1 MNENENTARC
11 WEDFGSWENRAALCG
26 DSISKRLEAVRLAV
40 LERCERSG
48 EPAPTLEK
56 TFPLLWSITDAMQ
69 SINSELK
76 RILPYF
82 IAVDEGKIR
91 KLTLLLPDGVRKT
104 WEQVPV
110 EDFSD
115 TFEQGT
121 ITLHAGKLSLTVTG
135 EGDLTGLTDAR
146 FSLYAECFTE
156 EELIQR
162 FPVFLPHSGKLSLFG
177 DWLFGIHRLLKEL
190 ILPMQEISVSFRQ
203 LEGAGAV
210 RDFTLYTCPEQN
222 EWRLS
227 GGDSGTGTLSEEDA
241 WSRMEESPI
250 DYGFAEIRRL
260 ETEYTGNDGEDLF
273 GSDVPYTGL
282 EVSASDWNRLFQ
294 NDSCKVIARTVEPL
308 PLHLKYECRHDSED
322 DLLFLSGSYAK
333 GAWQVLADQKLEGG
347 GSVRYG
353 SAPISRPS
361 SGYGARTDRY
371 RRFTLKVECPFDSC
385 GLQFR

>member
-40 LERCERSG
+40 LERCELCS

-56 TFPLLWSITDAMQ
+56 TFPPLWSVTDAMQ
-69 SINSELK
+69 RIGNELK
-76 RILPYF
+76 QVLPYF

-91 KLTLLLPDGVRKT
+91 KLTLLLPDGVSKT

-110 EDFSD
+110 DDFSD

-121 ITLHAGKLSLTVTG
+121 ITLHAGKLSLTVAG

-146 FSLYAECFTE
+146 FSLYAECFTA
-156 EELIQR
+156 EELIQC
-162 FPVFLPHSGKLSLFG
+162 FPVFLPHAGNLTLVG
-177 DWLFGIHRLLKEL
+177 DWLFEIYGLLKEL

-203 LEGAGAV
+203 LEGTGAV
-210 RDFTLYTCPEQN
+210 RDFTLYTCPAQN

-227 GGDSGTGTLSEEDA
+227 GGYSGTGTISEESA
-241 WSRMEESPI
+241 WNRMEESPI
-250 DYGFAEIRRL
+250 DYGFAEVRRVK
-260 ETEYTGNDGEDLF
+260 TEYTGNDGENLF
-273 GSDVPYTGL
+273 GSGVPYTGL
-282 EVSASDWNRLFQ
+282 EVSASDWTRLVQ

-308 PLHLKYECRHDSED
+308 PLRLKYECRYDSVD
-322 DLLFLSGSYAK
+322 DLPFLSGSYAK
-333 GAWQVLADQKLEGG
+333 GAWQVLADQELEGG
-347 GSVRYG
+347 GSVRCG

-371 RRFTLKVECPFDSC
+371 RRYTLKVECPFDPC

>member
-1 MNENENTARC
+1 MNENENAVRC
-11 WEDFGSWENRAALCG
+11 WEDFGSWENRAVLCG
-26 DSISKRLEAVRLAV
+26 DSIFKRLEAVRLAV
-40 LERCERSG
+40 LERCELCG

-56 TFPLLWSITDAMQ
+56 TFPPLWSVTDAMQ
-69 SINSELK
+69 RIGNELK
-76 RILPYF
+76 QVLPYF

-104 WEQVPV
+104 WEQVSM

-121 ITLHAGKLSLTVTG
+121 ITLHAGKLSLTVAG

-146 FSLYAECFTE
+146 FILYAECFTA

-162 FPVFLPHSGKLSLFG
+162 FPVFLPQSANLTLVG
-177 DWLFGIHRLLKEL
+177 DWLFEIYGLLKEL

-203 LEGAGAV
+203 LEGTGAV
-210 RDFTLYTCPEQN
+210 RDFTLYTCPTQN

-227 GGDSGTGTLSEEDA
+227 GGYSGTGTISEEDA
-241 WSRMEESPI
+241 WSRMAESPI
-250 DYGFAEIRRL
+250 DYGFAEVRRVK
-260 ETEYTGNDGEDLF
+260 TEYTGNDGENLF
-273 GSDVPYTGL
+273 GAGVPYTGL
-282 EVSASDWNRLFQ
+282 EVSASDWTRLVQ

-308 PLHLKYECRHDSED
+308 PLRLKYECRYDPVD
-322 DLLFLSGSYAK
+322 DLPFLSGSYAK
-333 GAWQVLADQKLEGG
+333 GAWQVLADQELEGG
-347 GSVRYG
+347 GSVRCG
-353 SAPISRPS
+353 SAPINRPA

-371 RRFTLKVECPFDSC
+371 RRYTLKVECAFDPC

>member
-11 WEDFGSWENRAALCG
+11 WEDSGRWENRAVLCG
-26 DSISKRLEAVRLAV
+26 DSIFKRLEAVRLAV
-40 LERCERSG
+40 LERCKLCS

-56 TFPLLWSITDAMQ
+56 TFPPLWSVTDAMQ
-69 SINSELK
+69 RIGNELK
-76 RILPYF
+76 QVLPYF

-110 EDFSD
+110 DDFSD

-121 ITLHAGKLSLTVTG
+121 ITLRAGKLSLTVAG

-146 FSLYAECFTE
+146 FSLYAECFTA

-162 FPVFLPHSGKLSLFG
+162 FPVFLPHAGNLTLVG
-177 DWLFGIHRLLKEL
+177 DWLFGIHQLLKKL

-203 LEGAGAV
+203 LEGMGAV
-210 RDFTLYTCPEQN
+210 RDFTLYTCPTQN

-227 GGDSGTGTLSEEDA
+227 GGYSGTGTISEENA
-241 WSRMEESPI
+241 WSRTAESPI
-250 DYGFAEIRRL
+250 DYGFAEVRRVK
-260 ETEYTGNDGEDLF
+260 TEYTGNDGADLF
-273 GSDVPYTGL
+273 GAGFPYTGL
-282 EVSASDWNRLFQ
+282 EVSASDWTRLVQ

-308 PLHLKYECRHDSED
+308 PLRLKYECRYDSVD
-322 DLLFLSGSYAK
+322 DLPYLSGSYAK
-333 GAWQVLADQKLEGG
+333 GAWQVLADQELEGG
-347 GSVRYG
+347 GSVRCG
-353 SAPISRPS
+353 SVPISRPS

-371 RRFTLKVECPFDSC
+371 RRYTLKVECAFDPC